1 MRQSDF
7 PLYPARMNRREAIAA
22 LVSGAALPLY
32 SCTREPSSTTASTD
46 PDADALAL
54 VDRIAA
60 NLLRLSPESGTSL
73 GIDTGDLAGL
83 RSQLSDRSADGQRR
97 IANQVR
103 DDLERVKTIDT
114 SRLSHA
120 MLSAARSQER

>member
-1 MRQSDF
+1 
-7 PLYPARMNRREAIAA
+7 MNRREVLAVLASTAA
-22 LVSGAALPLY
+22 MPFYG
-32 SCTREPSSTTASTD
+32 CTRGPSTGASSD

-60 NLLRLSPESGTSL
+60 NLLRLAPEGGTSL

-97 IANQVR
+97 LASQVR
-103 DDLERVKTIDT
+103 EDLERVKAIDA
-114 SRLSHA
+114 S
-120 MLSAARSQER
+120 